1 MKKHYLYLAFFFL
14 TQTTFAQTF
23 SAVVNQVI
31 TDDGTTF
38 NFNIDVTGLPN
49 TIDTLFG
56 VETVC
61 LNLPHPYN
69 SDMEVKLRAPDGTII
84 LLFSG
89 VGGGD
94 DNFTNTCLGGFDYPP
109 IVNASAPFTGTFAS
123 MGVLGNVNNGQN
135 GNGQWQLIVHDTYP
149 FADEG
154 TLIDW
159 SITFG
164 NNPAQPYLYTSSNLP
179 IVKLTTL
186 DGNVPNEPKV
196 QAHLQII
203 DNGNG
208 LRNYANQTN
217 YAYEGDIMVELQGFT
232 GPSYPKKNYDFDL
245 IAPNGDKIDTS
256 LLGMP
261 AENDWIL
268 KAEYLDH
275 TLIKNTLTY
284 EMSRRMGRYAPRTR
298 FCELLLDGEYIG
310 VFTLTEKIKRGA
322 NRVDIAKLAPTDIS
336 GVDLTGG
343 YIIEMN
349 INGDPA
355 DWVSDYEPINYA
367 TCGLDVE
374 FKHVDPKADEIDPIQ
389 HDYIK
394 SYVDSFEQVLQ
405 GNDFLNP
412 ETGYRKYISVKSFI
426 DFLITNE
433 FSVNYDSYGR
443 STYLYKEKATN
454 GNQLKIGPPW
464 DYDRAYND
472 SPEGWVWEIT
482 HQGWPFP
489 FWWSKMWDDPIYRK
503 ELACRWFSLRQNTLS
518 TPAFM
523 SLIDSLGTELNEAQ
537 ARNFTIWNDLGG
549 QTYNDQIIGL
559 KSYVTQRLTW
569 IDETLETE
577 NIELPIFNLPADTSL
592 CLGTTLNANMGG
604 SYTYTWLNQP
614 NPLAVTLTQSG
625 VYTLKAEDANGCYTT
640 QQIAI
645 TASVPDASF
654 SSQAIAN
661 QTTTWQF
668 TPNNTNATSYLWSFG
683 DTYASTQVQ
692 PTYIYAAGGN
702 YVVSLVVTDSL
713 GCQTSSNTAIL
724 VNAVGIAA
732 PANQLMLQVSPN
744 PFQAFVRVQFQNTIN
759 GRYKLSLVDIW
770 GREVYQQS
778 FEKNVDAINIPTQN
792 LTQGVYLLKIDTA
805 EKAEVIKIIKR

>member
-1 MKKHYLYLAFFFL
+1 MKKHYLYIAFFFL
-14 TQTTFAQTF
+14 SQTTFAQTF

-31 TDDGTTF
+31 TDDGSTF
-38 NFNIDVTGLPN
+38 NFDIDVTGLPN

-56 VETVC
+56 LETVC
-61 LNLPHPYN
+61 LNLPHPYD
-69 SDMEVKLRAPDGTII
+69 SDMEVKLRAPDGTTV

-94 DNFTNTCLGGFDYPP
+94 DNFTNTCVGGFDYPP
-109 IVNASAPFTGTFAS
+109 IVNNSAPFTGTFAS

-135 GNGQWQLIVHDTYP
+135 GNGQWRLIVRDTYA

-186 DGNVPNEPKV
+186 DGNIPNEPKV

-203 DNGNG
+203 DNGIG

-298 FCELLLDGEYIG
+298 FCELLLDGEYMG
-310 VFTLTEKIKRGA
+310 VFTLTEKIKRGT
-322 NRVDIAKLAPTDIS
+322 NRLDIAKLEPTDIS
-336 GVDLTGG
+336 GADLTGG

-374 FKHVDPKADEIDPIQ
+374 FKHVYPKTDEIDPIQ

-394 SYVDSFEQVLQ
+394 SYVDSFEQVLH

-443 STYLYKEKATN
+443 STYLYKEKITD

-464 DYDRAYND
+464 DYDRAYAD

-489 FWWSKMWDDPIYRK
+489 FWWSKMWDDPVYRK

-523 SLIDSLGTELNEAQ
+523 SLIDSLGTQLNEAQ
-537 ARNFTIWNDLGG
+537 ARNFTIWNELGG
-549 QTYNDQIIGL
+549 QTHNDQIIGL

-569 IDETLETE
+569 IDETLQIE
-577 NIELPIFNLPADTSL
+577 NVALPIFNLPADTSL
-592 CLGTTLNANMGG
+592 CLGTTLDANMGG
-604 SYTYTWLNQP
+604 GYTYTWLNQP
-614 NPLAVTLTQSG
+614 NPLAITITQSG
-625 VYTLKAEDANGCYTT
+625 EYTLKAEDINGCYTT

-645 TASVPDASF
+645 TTSVPDASF
-654 SSQAIAN
+654 TSQAIDN
-661 QTTTWQF
+661 QPTTWQF
-668 TPNNTNATSYLWSFG
+668 TPNNTNAASYLWSFG
-683 DTYASTQVQ
+683 DTYTSNQAQ
-692 PTYIYAAGGN
+692 PTYIYTTGGN
-702 YVVSLVVTDSL
+702 YIVSLLVTDSL
-713 GCQTSSNTAIL
+713 GCQTSSNAAIL
-724 VNAVGIAA
+724 VNAVGIA
-732 PANQLMLQVSPN
+732 PIVNQLMPLVAPN
-744 PFQAFVRVQFQNTIN
+744 PFQEFIRVQFQNTIN
-759 GRYKLSLVDIW
+759 GKCKLSLIDIW
-770 GREVYQQS
+770 GRELYQQS
-778 FEKNVDAINIPTQN
+778 FEKNVAEINIPTQN

-805 EKAEVIKIIKR
+805 EKVEIIEVMKK

>member
-31 TDDGTTF
+31 TDDGSTF
-38 NFNIDVTGLPN
+38 NFNIDVTGLPS

-56 VETVC
+56 LETVC
-61 LNLPHPYN
+61 LNLPHTYD
-69 SDMEVKLRAPDGTII
+69 SDMEVKLLAPDGTII

-94 DNFTNTCLGGFDYPP
+94 HNFTNTCVGGFDYPP
-109 IVNASAPFTGTFAS
+109 IVNGSAPFTGTFAS

-159 SITFG
+159 SITLG

-186 DGNVPNEPKV
+186 DGNIPNEPKV

-203 DNGNG
+203 DNGIG

-245 IAPNGDKIDTS
+245 IAPNGDKIDAS
-256 LLGMP
+256 LLNMP

-298 FCELLLDGEYIG
+298 FCELLLDGEYVG
-310 VFTLTEKIKRGA
+310 VFTLTEKIKRGT
-322 NRVDIAKLAPTDIS
+322 NRLNIAKLEPTDIS
-336 GVDLTGG
+336 GADLTGG

-355 DWVSDYEPINYA
+355 DWVSNYQPINYA

-374 FKHVDPKADEIDPIQ
+374 FKHVDPKTDEIDPIQ

-394 SYVDSFEQVLQ
+394 SYVDSFEQVLY
-405 GNDFLNP
+405 GDDFLNP

-443 STYLYKEKATN
+443 STYLYKEKITD

-523 SLIDSLGTELNEAQ
+523 SLIDSLSTELNEAQ

-549 QTYNDQIIGL
+549 QTYNDQINGL

-569 IDETLETE
+569 IDETLQTE
-577 NIELPIFNLPADTSL
+577 NVQLPIFNLPADTSL

-604 SYTYTWLNQP
+604 GYTYTWLNQP
-614 NPLAVTLTQSG
+614 NPLAVTIAQSG
-625 VYTLKAEDANGCYTT
+625 EYTLKAEDTNGCYTT

-645 TASVPDASF
+645 TTSVPDASF
-654 SSQAIAN
+654 TSQAIAN
-661 QTTTWQF
+661 QPTTWQF
-668 TPNNTNATSYLWSFG
+668 TPNNTNAVGYLWSFG
-683 DTYASTQVQ
+683 DTYTSTQVQ
-692 PTYIYAAGGN
+692 PTYIYTAGGN
-702 YVVSLVVTDSL
+702 YIVSLLVTDSL
-713 GCQTSSNTAIL
+713 GCQTSSGTAIL
-724 VNAVGIAA
+724 VNAVGVAT
-732 PANQLMLQVSPN
+732 PTNQLMLQVSPN
-744 PFQAFVRVQFQNTIN
+744 PFQEFIRVQFQNPIN
-759 GRYKLSLVDIW
+759 EKCKLSLIDIW
-770 GREVYQQS
+770 GRELYQQS
-778 FEKNVDAINIPTQN
+778 FEKNVAEINIPTQN

-805 EKAEVIKIIKR
+805 EKVEIIEMMKK